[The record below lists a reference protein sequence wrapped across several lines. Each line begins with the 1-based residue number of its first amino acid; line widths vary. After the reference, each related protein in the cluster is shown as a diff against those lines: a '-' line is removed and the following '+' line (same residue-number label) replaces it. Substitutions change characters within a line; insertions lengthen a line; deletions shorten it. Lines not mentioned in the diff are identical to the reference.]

1 MPRSRKGRPSV
12 VGPRVQVVTTEYR
25 KYDGNDADLR
35 SNEVQTL
42 ISELFLLARKKG
54 RPKKEMEVEKYA
66 A

>member
-1 MPRSRKGRPSV
+1 M
-12 VGPRVQVVTTEYR
+12 VGPRVKTVTAEY
-25 KYDGNDADLR
+25 KKHDADNADLR
-35 SNEVQTL
+35 NKEVLTL